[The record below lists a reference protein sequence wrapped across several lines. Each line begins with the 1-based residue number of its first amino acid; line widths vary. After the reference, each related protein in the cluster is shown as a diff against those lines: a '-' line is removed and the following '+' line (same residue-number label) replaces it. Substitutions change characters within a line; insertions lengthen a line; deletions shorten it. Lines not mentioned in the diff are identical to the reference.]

1 MRKLKAVQF
10 ILLPKELMKKN
21 LFRAEFGF
29 RFLSVSILNYLV
41 GNFFFSILW
50 IALKN
55 IFTFWQIVIVA
66 TLLASIFSYQTHRRI
81 SLRTQN
87 LRKVV
92 DFKYLIFQFLN
103 LILGILLIPKLAQF
117 FEISLILVYFLWSG
131 FASLIILLILINEK
145 KYK

>member
-1 MRKLKAVQF
+1 
-10 ILLPKELMKKN
+10 MKKN

-145 KYK
+145 IHK

>member
-145 KYK
+145 IHK